1 MFVNFQNISFF
12 NVLFSVLLGNNY
24 IESLRPL
31 TGDSM
36 ERKDDEMKPLLNENV
51 LESQKKVE
59 RIEYVMDFGKVY
71 IQYDFCLN

>member
-1 MFVNFQNISFF
+1 
-12 NVLFSVLLGNNY
+12 
-24 IESLRPL
+24 
-31 TGDSM
+31 M